1 MTPEELTDRFVDIAQ
16 NRAKKAGRKFL
27 PEAANDFRNLA
38 ATGAQVLLSIADPSE
53 RDQSIEKAE
62 KDIVRWTDAMINE
75 AMRLTR
81 VEDYPRDALGERT
94 FQAARLRLC
103 PLPPFC

>member
-16 NRAKKAGRKFL
+16 TRANKAGRKFL

-38 ATGAQVLLSIADPSE
+38 ATGARTLLSITDPKK
-53 RDQSIEKAE
+53 RDQSIKKAE
-62 KDIVRWTDAMINE
+62 KDIIRWTDAMINE

-81 VEDYPRDALGERT
+81 VEDFPRDALGERT
-94 FQAARLRLC
+94 FHAAKLRLC